1 MLNFNKTMTYIRR
14 LSDTIVSVEGVECV
28 KEADGRYYPTL
39 PELANVSLFPD
50 AVDLFLETEKK
61 QFLKKWDITEEGLL
75 TKLNVDYEQN

>member
-1 MLNFNKTMTYIRR
+1 MTYIRR

-50 AVDLFLETEKK
+50 AVDLFLEIEKK

>member
-50 AVDLFLETEKK
+50 AVDLFLEIEKK

>member
-50 AVDLFLETEKK
+50 AVDLFLEIEKK
-61 QFLKKWDITEEGLL
+61 QFLKKWDISTCA
-75 TKLNVDYEQN
+75 TP